1 MRQFRIAD
9 FEFRIGPRVIF
20 IVAFALGLLTAPVPS
35 PGQQPGKLYRIGWL
49 GTTTGGVE
57 TDPQHCP
64 IKGNPNWQAWV
75 EGLREHGYLPGQNLV
90 IECRYTEEREARA
103 PALAAELV
111 SLKPDL
117 IVTVGAP
124 NTRAA
129 KQATSTLPIV
139 TVVIDPVGLGLVAS
153 LAHPGGN
160 VTGLADDP
168 PQIEGK
174 RLQLLKE
181 AAPKVSR
188 VAVLDRVSG
197 TPEPR
202 FERER
207 EAAARALG
215 VTLQALIV
223 REPKE
228 LEGAFAAM
236 TKAGAEALFMA
247 PNAFWWPHR
256 QRIIALAAQSRLPAI
271 YHNRDYVE
279 AGGLMSYAV
288 NNPAIRRRLGFYV
301 DKILKGA
308 TPADLP
314 VEQPTKFELV
324 INLKTAKSLALTIPP
339 SLLMRADEVIQ

>member
-1 MRQFRIAD
+1 M
-9 FEFRIGPRVIF
+9 
-20 IVAFALGLLTAPVPS
+20 LPV
-35 PGQQPGKLYRIGWL
+35 
-49 GTTTGGVE
+49 VM
-57 TDPQHCP
+57 
-64 IKGNPNWQAWV
+64 
-75 EGLREHGYLPGQNLV
+75 
-90 IECRYTEEREARA
+90 
-103 PALAAELV
+103 
-111 SLKPDL
+111 
-117 IVTVGAP
+117 VG
-124 NTRAA
+124 
-129 KQATSTLPIV
+129 
-139 TVVIDPVGLGLVAS
+139 VIDPVGRGLIAS

-168 PQIEGK
+168 MQIEGK

-188 VAVLDRVSG
+188 VAVLDHLSG

-202 FERER
+202 FGRER

-215 VTLQALIV
+215 VTLQAFIV

-247 PNAFWWPHR
+247 PNTFWWPHR

-301 DKILKGA
+301 DKIFNGA
-308 TPADLP
+308 NPGDLP

-324 INLKTAKSLALTIPP
+324 INLKTAKALGLTLPQ
-339 SLLMRADEVIQ
+339 SLLNRADEVIQ